1 MVSDFYHA
9 CLWLYKFCILVVVI
23 NFNQSTYSV
32 NESDVSVQPELIL
45 SNPSVFDIIL
55 EIMDISIGLT
65 GTNTCKSL
73 DLLITQVPLYYY
85 R

>member
-1 MVSDFYHA
+1 MRVCGCIS
-9 CLWLYKFCILVVVI
+9 FCILVVVI

-32 NESDVSVQPELIL
+32 NESDVSVQAELIL

-55 EIMDISIGLT
+55 EIMDIGIGLT
-65 GTNTCKSL
+65 GINYTCKSI
-73 DLLITQVPLYYY
+73 DLLITQVTLYYY

>member
-1 MVSDFYHA
+1 MIFIVHVCGCVS
-9 CLWLYKFCILVVVI
+9 FCISVVII
-23 NFNQSTYSV
+23 NFNQSSYSV

-55 EIMDISIGLT
+55 EIMDISTGLT
-65 GTNTCKSL
+65 GINTCKSL
-73 DLLITQVPLYYY
+73 DLLITRVTLCYY

>member
-1 MVSDFYHA
+1 MRVCGCIS
-9 CLWLYKFCILVVVI
+9 FCILVVVI

-65 GTNTCKSL
+65 GINYTCKSI
-73 DLLITQVPLYYY
+73 DLLITQVTLYYY